1 MSIDMPSIGIIR
13 HIMPS
18 AVISQVI
25 RHIIGGIIIDPPII
39 PGIMPDITPGIIIG
53 MPIIIGFI
61 MPVIGICMGIICIG
75 IIIPV
80 VMAFA
85 PPFIR
90 VNRNGEPLRPPLLNA
105 QLMSSNILAYPGAS
119 SANRSRH
126 IFSSAVLDDPPSLPA
141 LRDFAGT
148 GRRPRVSALRGQVTL
163 NDLMV
168 LFL

>member
-1 MSIDMPSIGIIR
+1 MLMTPSIIKGLA
-13 HIMPS
+13 M
-18 AVISQVI
+18 
-25 RHIIGGIIIDPPII
+25 PII
-39 PGIMPDITPGIIIG
+39 PPIMPMGF
-53 MPIIIGFI
+53 IIIGFI